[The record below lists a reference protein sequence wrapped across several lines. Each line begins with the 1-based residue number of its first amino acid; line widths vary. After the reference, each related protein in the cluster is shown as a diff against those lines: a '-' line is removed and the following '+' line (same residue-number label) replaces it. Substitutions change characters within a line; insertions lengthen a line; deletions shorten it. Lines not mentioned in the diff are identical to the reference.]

1 MSDISGKKEFL
12 GRGWRFPVGVSRV
25 TGRIGESAHEDSIAE
40 SIKIILGT
48 SRGERIMRPEFGC
61 GLKSYTFAEM
71 NYTTLNEI
79 EADVKNALVMW
90 EPRIIDVEVNCRND
104 GAVLYVN
111 ISYVVR
117 STNNPFNLVYPF
129 YLNEN

>member
-1 MSDISGKKEFL
+1 MNEKKEFL
-12 GRGWRFPVGVSRV
+12 GRGWKFPVGVSRV
-25 TGRIGESAHEDSIAE
+25 TGRIEESSYEDNIAE
-40 SIKIILGT
+40 CIKIILGT
-48 SRGERIMRPEFGC
+48 AQGERVMRPDFGC
-61 GLKSYTFAEM
+61 RLREYTFAEM

-79 EADVKNALVMW
+79 ERDVKNALVMW
-90 EPRIIDVEVNCRND
+90 EPRIIDVEVNCHND

-117 STNNPFNLVYPF
+117 STNNPFNMVYPF

>member
-1 MSDISGKKEFL
+1 MSEKKDFL
-12 GRGWRFPVGVSRV
+12 GRGWKFPVSVSRV
-25 TGRIGESAHEDSIAE
+25 TGRIEESAHEDSIAE

-48 SRGERIMRPEFGC
+48 SRGERVMRPEFGC
-61 GLKSYTFAEM
+61 GLKGYTFAEM

-79 EADVKNALVMW
+79 EGDVKNALVMW
-90 EPRIIDVEVNCRND
+90 EPRIADVEVKCHSD

-117 STNNPFNLVYPF
+117 STNNPFNMVYPF

>member
-1 MSDISGKKEFL
+1 MSEKKDFL
-12 GRGWRFPVGVSRV
+12 GRGWRFPISVSRV
-25 TGRIGESAHEDSIAE
+25 TGRIEESAHEDSIAE
-40 SIKIILGT
+40 SIGIILGT

-90 EPRIIDVEVNCRND
+90 EPRITDVEVSCRGD

-111 ISYVVR
+111 IAYVVR
-117 STNNPFNLVYPF
+117 STNNPFNMVYPF

>member
-1 MSDISGKKEFL
+1 MSEKKEFL
-12 GRGWRFPVGVSRV
+12 GRGWSFPINVSRV
-25 TGRIGESAHEDSIAE
+25 TGRIEESAHEDNIAE
-40 SIKIILGT
+40 CIKIILGT
-48 SRGERIMRPEFGC
+48 SRGERVMRPEFGC

-90 EPRIIDVEVNCRND
+90 EPRITEVEVSCQND
-104 GAVLYVN
+104 GTMLYIN

-117 STNNPFNLVYPF
+117 STNNPFNMVYPF

>member
-1 MSDISGKKEFL
+1 MSDISGKKDFL
-12 GRGWRFPVGVSRV
+12 GRGWRFPVSVSRV
-25 TGRIGESAHEDSIAE
+25 TGQIGESAHEDSIAE

-61 GLKSYTFAEM
+61 GLKSYTFAET
-71 NYTTLNEI
+71 NYTTLNDI

-90 EPRIIDVEVNCRND
+90 EPRIIDVEVNCQND

-111 ISYVVR
+111 VSYVVR

>member
-1 MSDISGKKEFL
+1 MSEKKEFL
-12 GRGWRFPVGVSRV
+12 GRGWRFPINVSRV
-25 TGRIGESAHEDSIAE
+25 TGRIEESAHEDNIAE
-40 SIKIILGT
+40 CIKIILDT
-48 SRGERIMRPEFGC
+48 SRGERVMRPEFGC
-61 GLKSYTFAEM
+61 GLKNYTFAEM

-90 EPRIIDVEVNCRND
+90 EPRITGVEVSCQND
-104 GAVLYVN
+104 GAVLYIN

-117 STNNPFNLVYPF
+117 STNNPFNMVYPF